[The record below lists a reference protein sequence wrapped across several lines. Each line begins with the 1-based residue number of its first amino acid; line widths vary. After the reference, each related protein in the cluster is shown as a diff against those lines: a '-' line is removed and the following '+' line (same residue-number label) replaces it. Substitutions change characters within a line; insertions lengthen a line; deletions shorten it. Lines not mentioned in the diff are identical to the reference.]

1 MFEFLSILLVG
12 IAGGLIPLFFKWG
25 DRQHHIALA
34 FSTGI
39 FLGAVFLH
47 LLPSVAAAGAAG
59 GGHDHALV
67 SAPSVGFGA
76 SMGDHA
82 AEFAE
87 RAAEL
92 AAAGQT
98 DDAHA
103 GHDHAGHDHAGHD
116 LSLIHI

>member
-1 MFEFLSILLVG
+1 MFEFFTILLVG
-12 IAGGLIPLFFKWG
+12 IVGGLIPLYFKWG

-47 LLPSVAAAGAAG
+47 LLPSVAAAGGLGESGHAHEVAA
-59 GGHDHALV
+59 A
-67 SAPSVGFGA
+67 A

-82 AEFAE
+82 AEYAA
-87 RAAEL
+87 RMAEL
-92 AAAGQT
+92 AANGEMP
-98 DDAHA
+98 DAQ
-103 GHDHAGHDHAGHD
+103 AGHD